1 MEKIYGYK
9 EKDVIGLA
17 EFIFNKGTLSLSSV
31 FERYSAQSGK
41 AKGTVRNLYYA
52 LAKHSQTDED
62 FCAKYLGGKPL
73 SVSKI
78 VEFDK
83 GEEKK
88 LVKKILAAKS
98 QGRSARSAIMELAG
112 GDGKIALRY
121 QNKYRNAVK
130 NKPELIEKINC
141 ELKEEGFTLNEQQ
154 KPIRE
159 YISDIQF
166 NKLKGEI
173 NNLVSRIALKTKK
186 ENEFLKERI
195 AVLER
200 ENLKLYSLLYG
211 ENKSVQAIKYF
222 RTGGSENIIN

>member
-17 EFIFNKGTLSLSSV
+17 QFIKNKGASSLSTV
-31 FERYSAQSGK
+31 FEKYSAQSGK

-52 LAKHSQTDED
+52 LAKHSQTDSQ
-62 FCAKYLGGKPL
+62 FCAEYLGGKPL

-83 GEEKK
+83 GEEKE
-88 LVKKILAAKS
+88 LVKSVLKAKS
-98 QGRSARSAIMELAG
+98 QGKSCRSAIMELSS

-130 NKPELIEKINC
+130 NKPELIQKINL

-173 NNLVSRIALKTKK
+173 NNLVSRIALKTKR

-195 AVLER
+195 TVLER

-211 ENKSVQAIKYF
+211 ENKSIQAIKYF
-222 RTGGSENIIN
+222 RTGGSENVIN